1 VWLQPAARHR
11 LECKDAHAL
20 YTYTVAHTHARDVRV
35 EDELEILDDP
45 DTEWPGTPEGR
56 LRRILHELCVAG
68 RLTRAF
74 ASISTSCPTPPT
86 VCEKKLS
93 GNMTVSNSSERMR
106 RSAAASSWAE
116 KPIARTLPWLRA
128 SLTASSAPPSAHSG
142 RRRVSGSGI
151 AGTRRLMR
159 AGVARR
165 LGRAGV
171 SVSVSRALQDLVDV
185 IVRGHGVKL
194 EEVKVGRLQHL
205 EAVLHLRNRR
215 GGAFAELARLAAQK
229 ELLPVRRE
237 GRAQQPLRVAAA
249 VRRGDVDVGAADFD
263 RLLHG
268 GGAQRSALLVR
279 GALAAHVLGE
289 AEAAEADDG
298 EVVAEA
304 LAAAGRSA

>member
-1 VWLQPAARHR
+1 VGLQPAARHR

-20 YTYTVAHTHARDVRV
+20 CTHTVAHMHTRDVRV

-86 VCEKKLS
+86 VCEKKFS

-159 AGVARR
+159 AGVA
-165 LGRAGV
+165 
-171 SVSVSRALQDLVDV
+171 RALQDLVDV

>member
-1 VWLQPAARHR
+1 MWLQPAARHR

-45 DTEWPGTPEGR
+45 GHGVARHARGATPPPR
-56 LRRILHELCVAG
+56 CVLHELCVAG
-68 RLTRAF
+68 RLTRAL
-74 ASISTSCPTPPT
+74 ASMSTSCPTPPT

-159 AGVARR
+159 AGVP
-165 LGRAGV
+165 
-171 SVSVSRALQDLVDV
+171 RALQDLVDV

-289 AEAAEADDG
+289 AEAAEADDR